1 MSVVTR
7 RRLLAR
13 VSVALLGMAAA
24 VACGSAAPPTATPA
38 PAKPAEVPKPAA
50 PAPTTAPA
58 AAPPTAAPAKPSE
71 APKPAE
77 PTKPAAA
84 PAAQPA
90 AGTKQATVRLAIIA
104 DYDKG
109 IVKELTDQ
117 FSAKNPS
124 IQVARVE
131 LPPYDGFQEKMLT
144 QLAAG
149 TAPDAMLLLSYWG
162 AVFGKRGSI
171 LLPLDD
177 YLKSSGT
184 FSKDAYDKTLLAY
197 SEWNG
202 KLHALPLNTNVQ
214 GILFNKE
221 HFEKAGVANVP
232 KTQAE
237 AWTWDQFLAVCDKLH
252 AAKTADYP
260 YGIYG
265 GGPQGRFI
273 HVYQQG
279 RGIVS
284 QDLKT
289 GDLDNP
295 DSHAALELTQMLF
308 QKKYTPGEI
317 WTGTGPVANVQEMF
331 KAAKVS
337 MMHGGQF
344 HITWAKD
351 NLKFPWGA
359 TYLQKGKQ
367 LTTAPGGEVYAAY
380 AQSKVPAESAAIV
393 QHLAGEEA
401 QKKLNP
407 AIFRV
412 PSLRSLQAPG
422 AIEWPSHKPEM
433 DLFVDHLKVGS
444 AHMLTEY
451 FADGW
456 GKIDSMLRA
465 RCAELANGAKPAKQ
479 WAQEVNQQ
487 ITATIKAGD

>member
-1 MSVVTR
+1 MPIVTR
-7 RRLLAR
+7 RRLLA
-13 VSVALLGMAAA
+13 SASIALLGTAAA
-24 VACGSAAPPTATPA
+24 ACAPAAAPTPTPA
-38 PAKPAEVPKPAA
+38 PAKPVDAPKPAEAPKPAAAA

-58 AAPPTAAPAKPSE
+58 APAAAPTATA
-71 APKPAE
+71 APKPA
-77 PTKPAAA
+77 TPAAA
-84 PAAQPA
+84 S
-90 AGTKQATVRLAIIA
+90 KQATVRLAIIA
-104 DYDKG
+104 DYDRG
-109 IVKELTDQ
+109 IVKELTDEYT
-117 FSAKNPS
+117 AKNPS

-149 TAPDAMLLLSYWG
+149 TAPDAMMLLSYWG
-162 AVFGKRGSI
+162 AVFGKRGGI

-177 YLKSSGT
+177 YLKASGS

-197 SEWNG
+197 TEWNG

-214 GILFNKE
+214 GILYNKE
-221 HFEKAGVANVP
+221 HFEKAGVTNIP

-237 AWTWDQFLAVCDKLH
+237 AWTWEQFLAVCDKLQ
-252 AAKTADYP
+252 AAKTAEYP

-273 HVYQQG
+273 HVYQAG
-279 RGIVS
+279 RGIVTP
-284 QDLKT
+284 DLKQ

-295 DSHAALELTQMLF
+295 DSHAALELTQSLF

-344 HITWAKD
+344 HITWARD

-359 TYLQKGKQ
+359 TYLQKGKV

-380 AQSKVPAESAAIV
+380 GQSKVPGEAAAIV
-393 QHLAGEEA
+393 QFLAGEGA

-412 PSLRSLQAPG
+412 PSLKSLQEPG
-422 AIEWPSHKPEM
+422 AIQWPSHKPEM